1 MLAIEV
7 IAVVC
12 AYVGLL
18 FLVARFSERR
28 RASGSGWTNSPVVY
42 ALALGVYC
50 TTWTFYGSIG
60 KATIDGMLF
69 LPVYLGPTIGM
80 FFAPAILDR
89 LIRLKERH
97 HITSLADFISARYAK
112 SRLVA
117 ALVTVMLLFGTIP
130 YAALQFKSLGDTFEV
145 LTEGTNTLYGVHW
158 VMPLTAALM
167 IAFTIMFGIR
177 RLDPTERHPGMVVS
191 LAAESLTKLLA
202 FLIAGAFIIYW
213 AFGGPLG
220 FVERLSQGLPAP
232 LGFMQ
237 KMSGEQLH
245 TWLTYMLLSIAAF
258 SFLPRQFHVGV
269 IENSNVKHT
278 RTAMWLTPLYLLCIN
293 LFVVPIAIA
302 GMIHLPSGSAM
313 DTALLKLPLSA
324 GQPWIALL
332 VFVGGFSAATGMIMV
347 ETMTM
352 ATMMSN
358 HLFLPA
364 LDMNPR
370 LWFLRRHLL
379 PARWVFAAL
388 FISAAFGFWLGIGKS
403 YMLVSIGMISFA
415 AVLQLAPASLGGLF
429 WRHGSR
435 TGALLG
441 LGAGFVTW
449 TYTLLL
455 PTFVK
460 SGWMSDSLLA
470 GGPFGWRML
479 RPTALFGLEGL
490 PSLSHGVLWTVIFNV
505 GFYVL
510 GSVVFPAAESER
522 RLAENFVTPA
532 RDEALDDTGYAT
544 LDAAQQR
551 TNAERVLTRY
561 FSRDDARNI
570 VERSVEAAGLSG
582 KATLTAV
589 EWAEL
594 NDQVE
599 RSLAGAIG
607 SASAHAAMHHGDV
620 VDETA
625 SKALAREYAKMLAR
639 MRISP
644 AELRKRIDYYQEREA
659 LLKQQAA
666 ELEQRVRQ
674 RTHELTVANDALR
687 TEVVEREKAQAE
699 VLDMSERLADAARR
713 AGKAE
718 VATNVLHNVGNVL
731 NSVLVSVRVTVEQ
744 VKASRVVNVGR
755 VAELLQ
761 THSSDLGRFF
771 RDDPRGQ
778 RLPAYL
784 RNLSE
789 HLRAERLDLLTEL
802 ESVGKKA
809 DHIKHIVA
817 VQQEFAGVS
826 GFLQATNVSSLIEDA
841 IRINTLEKS
850 GTEIVR
856 EFAQLPRLS
865 IDKHKVLQIL
875 INLLSNAKHAV
886 KHEDTG
892 REKRISVRLDRPRT
906 DRIVIAV
913 TDTGMGIAPEDRERL
928 FQHGFTTRK
937 DGHGFGLHAAIMA
950 AQEMGGSLTAES
962 AGRGRG
968 ATFTLEIPCSEAVE
982 EAAQRAASRQTTV
995 GAM

>member
-1 MLAIEV
+1 MLGAIEV
-7 IAVVC
+7 VAVVC

-42 ALALGVYC
+42 SLALGVYC

-80 FFAPAILDR
+80 FFAPMILNR

-130 YAALQFKSLGDTFEV
+130 YAALQLKSLGDTFEL
-145 LTEGTNTLYGVHW
+145 LTAGSGDTLYGVHW
-158 VMPLTAALM
+158 VMPLTVVLM
-167 IAFTIMFGIR
+167 ITFTIMFGIR

-191 LAAESLTKLLA
+191 LAAESLTKLVA
-202 FLIAGAFIIYW
+202 FVTAGAFITYW
-213 AFGGPLG
+213 AFNGPVG
-220 FVERLSQGLPAP
+220 FVERLSKGLPTP

-237 KMSGEQLH
+237 RVSGEQLH
-245 TWLTYMLLSIAAF
+245 TWFTYMLLSIAAF

-278 RTAMWLTPLYLLCIN
+278 RTAMWLTPLYLVCIN

-302 GMIHLPSGSAM
+302 GIIHLPAGSAM
-313 DTALLKLPLSA
+313 DTALLKLPLLA
-324 GQPWIALL
+324 GQPAIALL

-358 HLFLPA
+358 HLFLPV
-364 LDMNPR
+364 LDKNPR

-388 FISAAFGFWLGIGKS
+388 FILAAFGFWIGIGKS

-415 AVLQLAPASLGGLF
+415 AVLQLAPASLAGLF
-429 WRHGSR
+429 WRQGSR

-441 LGAGFVTW
+441 LGAGFVIW
-449 TYTLLL
+449 TYTLLI

-460 SGWMSDSLLA
+460 SGWMHEALLVD
-470 GGPFGWRML
+470 GPFGLSLL
-479 RPTALFGLEGL
+479 RPTALFGLEGV
-490 PSLSHGVLWTVIFNV
+490 PSLSHGVLWTLIFNV
-505 GFYVL
+505 GFYVF
-510 GSVVFPAAESER
+510 GSVLFPPTETEQ
-522 RLAENFVTPA
+522 RLAQSFITLG
-532 RDEALDDTGYAT
+532 RDEALDDTGTAT

-551 TNAERVLTRY
+551 AKAETVLERY
-561 FSRDDARNI
+561 FSGDEARNI
-570 VERSVEAAGLSG
+570 VERSVEAAGITG
-582 KATLTAV
+582 KATITAV

-594 NDQVE
+594 NDHVE

-607 SASAHAAMHHGDV
+607 SASAHAAMHQGGVSD
-620 VDETA
+620 DTA
-625 SKALAREYAKMLAR
+625 SRALAREYAKMLAR

-644 AELRKRIDYYQEREA
+644 AELRKRIDYYQERET
-659 LLKQQAA
+659 LLKQQAT
-666 ELEQRVRQ
+666 ELEQRVQQ
-674 RTHELTVANDALR
+674 RTRELTVANAALR

-699 VLDMSERLADAARR
+699 VLGMSERLADAAHR

-731 NSVLVSVRVTVEQ
+731 NSVLVSVRVAIDQ
-744 VKASRVVNVGR
+744 VKGSRVVNVGR

-761 THSSDLGRFF
+761 THAPNLGHFLSE
-771 RDDPRGQ
+771 DPQGQ
-778 RLPAYL
+778 RLPTYL
-784 RNLSE
+784 RNLAE
-789 HLRAERLDLLTEL
+789 HLRSERLELLTEL
-802 ESVGKKA
+802 EGVGKKA

-826 GFLQATNVSSLIEDA
+826 GFSQATNVAALIDDA
-841 IRINTLEKS
+841 IRINTLDRC
-850 GTEIVR
+850 GTQIVR
-856 EFAQLPRLS
+856 EFAPLPRVS

-875 INLLSNAKHAV
+875 INLLSNAKYAV
-886 KHEDTG
+886 NHEG
-892 REKRISVRLDRPRT
+892 VGPGQRISVRLERPRS
-906 DRIVIAV
+906 DRLIIAV

-937 DGHGFGLHAAIMA
+937 EGHGFGLHAAITA
-950 AQEMGGSLTAES
+950 AREMGGSLTADS
-962 AGRGRG
+962 AGRGQG
-968 ATFTLEIPCSEAVE
+968 ATFTLEIPCSDAVE
-982 EAAQRAASRQTTV
+982 EAAQ
-995 GAM
+995 

>member
-1 MLAIEV
+1 MEMLGAIEV

-12 AYVGLL
+12 AYVGVL

-42 ALALGVYC
+42 SLALGVYC

-80 FFAPAILDR
+80 FFAPLILDR

-117 ALVTVMLLFGTIP
+117 ALVTVMLLFGTVP
-130 YAALQFKSLGDTFEV
+130 YAALQLKSLGDTFEV
-145 LTEGTNTLYGVHW
+145 LTAGSGTTLYGVHW
-158 VMPLTAALM
+158 VMPLTVVLM
-167 IAFTIMFGIR
+167 IGFTIMFGIR

-191 LAAESLTKLLA
+191 LAAESLTKLAA
-202 FLIAGAFIIYW
+202 FLIAGVGIMFW
-213 AFGGPLG
+213 AFDGPSG
-220 FVERLSQGLPAP
+220 FLDRLAQGLPTP

-237 KMSGEQLH
+237 KVNGEQLH
-245 TWLTYMLLSIAAF
+245 TWITYMLLSIAAF

-302 GMIHLPSGSAM
+302 GLTQLPKGSAM
-313 DTALLKLPLSA
+313 DTALLELPQRA
-324 GQPWIALL
+324 GHPAIALL

-364 LDMNPR
+364 LDSNPR

-379 PARWVFAAL
+379 GARWTFAAL
-388 FISAAFGFWLGIGKS
+388 FIIAAFGFYLTIGKS
-403 YMLVSIGMISFA
+403 YMLVSIGLLSFA
-415 AVLQLAPASLGGLF
+415 AVLQLAPASLAGLF

-435 TGALLG
+435 TGALMG
-441 LGAGFVTW
+441 LAAGFITW
-449 TYTLLL
+449 MYTLFI

-460 SGWMSDSLLA
+460 SGWMDASLLER
-470 GGPFGWRML
+470 GPLGLDLL
-479 RPTALFGLEGL
+479 RPQALFGLEGV
-490 PSLSHGVLWTVIFNV
+490 PSLSHGVLWTLIFNI
-505 GFYVL
+505 GFYIL
-510 GSVVFPAAESER
+510 GSVMFPPTENEQ
-522 RLAENFVTPA
+522 RLAEQFVNLG
-532 RDEALDDTGYAT
+532 RQEALDDSGNAT

-551 TNAERVLTRY
+551 ANAEKVLSRY
-561 FSRDDARNI
+561 FSPEESRFI
-570 VERSVEAAGLSG
+570 VARSVEAAGLTG
-582 KATLTAV
+582 KDRITAV

-594 NDQVE
+594 NDYVE

-607 SASAHAAMHHGDV
+607 SASAHAAMHQGDV

-659 LLKQQAA
+659 LLKQQAM
-666 ELEQRVRQ
+666 ELERRVQQ
-674 RTHELTVANDALR
+674 RTSELTTANEALR
-687 TEVVEREKAQAE
+687 TEVVERKKAQAE
-699 VLDMSERLADAARR
+699 VLGMSERLADAAHR

-731 NSVLVSVRVTVEQ
+731 NSVIVSVRLAVDQ

-755 VAELLQ
+755 VAELMQ
-761 THSSDLGRFF
+761 THSADIGRFISE
-771 RDDPRGQ
+771 DPQGK
-778 RLPAYL
+778 RLPTYL
-784 RNLSE
+784 RNLAE

-802 ESVGKKA
+802 EGVGKKA

-826 GFLQATNVSSLIEDA
+826 RFLQATNVSSLIEDA
-841 IRINTLEKS
+841 IRINTLDRR
-850 GTEIVR
+850 GAAIVR
-856 EFAQLPRLS
+856 DFAPLPRLAMH
-865 IDKHKVLQIL
+865 KHKVLQIL

-886 KHEDTG
+886 DHETAAP
-892 REKRISVRLDRPRT
+892 EKRITVRLERPQPDRV
-906 DRIVIAV
+906 VISV
-913 TDTGMGIAPEDRERL
+913 TDTGMGIAPEDHQRL

-937 DGHGFGLHAAIMA
+937 EGHGFGLHAAITA
-950 AQEMGGSLTAES
+950 AREMGGSLTASS
-962 AGRGRG
+962 AGRGKG
-968 ATFTLEIPCSEAVE
+968 ATFTLELPCSEAVE
-982 EAAQRAASRQTTV
+982 EAAE
-995 GAM
+995 